1 MPELLSSSHSS
12 NTNPFLPF
20 TLSLRTAGKP
30 GFTRFEHKRFHPS
43 VALTRRFYPHVHNM
57 DGFFVAKIQKLSD
70 KRKGEEVQKE
80 QQSEMATD
88 HMIEDD
94 TLNIEA
100 SMKSKQQEIQKNNKR
115 GKASKVDSDDNDDD
129 GSEKASLTHKK
140 FKISHAPN
148 SLQLQRS
155 GQKKKRANAKVSK
168 PRRMKIT
175 GM

>member
-1 MPELLSSSHSS
+1 
-12 NTNPFLPF
+12 
-20 TLSLRTAGKP
+20 
-30 GFTRFEHKRFHPS
+30 
-43 VALTRRFYPHVHNM
+43 M

-70 KRKGEEVQKE
+70 KRKGEEGQKG

-88 HMIEDD
+88 HVIKDD

-100 SMKSKQQEIQKNNKR
+100 SIMSKQQGIKKNQKNNKR
-115 GKASKVDSDDNDDD
+115 GKASNINSDDIDDD
-129 GSEKASLTHKK
+129 GGEKATLTQKK

-148 SLQLQRS
+148 NMQLQKS
-155 GQKKKRANAKVSK
+155 GQKKKRMNAKISK

>member
-1 MPELLSSSHSS
+1 
-12 NTNPFLPF
+12 
-20 TLSLRTAGKP
+20 
-30 GFTRFEHKRFHPS
+30 
-43 VALTRRFYPHVHNM
+43 M

-100 SMKSKQQEIQKNNKR
+100 SNKRKQQGIKKNQKNNKR
-115 GKASKVDSDDNDDD
+115 GKASNMVGNDIDDD
-129 GSEKASLTHKK
+129 GGEKATRTRKK
-140 FKISHAPN
+140 FKTSHAPN
-148 SLQLQRS
+148 NVQIQRS
-155 GQKKKRANAKVSK
+155 GQKKKRINAKISK